1 MIEYKDLSELLE
13 ADSGA
18 MAFYNSLPMTLQQ
31 KMYSAPVSTFKQIY
45 ESARSYKPDSG
56 AKKPLLSAVSASEAT
71 GLIPQ
76 GADRSQRDWDGFS
89 NIFPFGLPKQDK

>member
-18 MAFYNSLPMTLQQ
+18 MAFYNSLPITLQQ

-45 ESARSYKPDSG
+45 ESARFYKSESG
-56 AKKPLLSAVSASEAT
+56 VRKPILSAASANDTT

-76 GADRSQRDWDGFS
+76 GADRSKSEWSGFS
-89 NIFPFGLPKQDK
+89 NIVPFGLPKQDK